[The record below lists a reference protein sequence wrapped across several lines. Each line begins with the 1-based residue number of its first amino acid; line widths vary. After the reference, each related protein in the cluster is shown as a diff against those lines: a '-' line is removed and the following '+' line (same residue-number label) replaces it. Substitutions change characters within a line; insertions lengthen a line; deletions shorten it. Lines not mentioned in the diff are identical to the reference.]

1 MLVAVILRY
10 IQFMLSNTFMSNM
23 LRGVKANCCGWVLPP
38 KGNKFGTECMG
49 GFCIKKK
56 KKLVGKHF
64 GVALQKLMGS
74 NITLCQGGVS

>member
-1 MLVAVILRY
+1 MTFMLVAVILRY
-10 IQFMLSNTFMSNM
+10 IQFMLSNMFMSNM

-56 KKLVGKHF
+56 KKAGGK
-64 GVALQKLMGS
+64 ALWSCTPETYGE
-74 NITLCQGGVS
+74 

>member
-1 MLVAVILRY
+1 MTFMLVAVILRY
-10 IQFMLSNTFMSNM
+10 IQFMLSNMFMSNM

-56 KKLVGKHF
+56 KKSWWESTLELHSRNLW
-64 GVALQKLMGS
+64 GV
-74 NITLCQGGVS
+74 T